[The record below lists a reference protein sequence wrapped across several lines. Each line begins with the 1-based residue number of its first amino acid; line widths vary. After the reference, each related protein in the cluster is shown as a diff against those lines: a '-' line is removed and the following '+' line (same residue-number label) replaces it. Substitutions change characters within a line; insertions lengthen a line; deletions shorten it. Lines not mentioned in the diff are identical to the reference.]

1 MFLNKTHITDAAI
14 STYRSALR
22 SSTPNHI
29 VIDGLFNEAV
39 LDAVLGALHQPQYWQ
54 RQRHTYSELY
64 VDNTDWLQAQSEERF
79 VQRDMWQAPDDDCSI
94 ASDFIA
100 FLRSDP
106 FMAVLSRIFRV
117 HITDIHVA
125 DPSINTNYFRLSA
138 DDFVEQHAD
147 DSPGREVCLLLYL
160 NKNWESDTG
169 GELEFLGQ
177 NDKPISISPLYNRCV
192 LFAPASTGAE
202 HWVRRVRVEGTSVFR
217 YNVTSWYWT
226 E

>member
-14 STYRSALR
+14 SAYRSALLR
-22 SSTPNHI
+22 STPKHI
-29 VIDGLFNEAV
+29 VIDGLFNSAM
-39 LDAVLGALHQPQYWQ
+39 LDAVVDVLHQPQHWQ

-64 VDNTDWLQAQSEERF
+64 VDNSDWLQAREEERF
-79 VQRDMWQAPDDDCSI
+79 VQRDMWQTPDRGRSI

-100 FLRSDP
+100 FLRSDE
-106 FMAVLSRIFRV
+106 FMTVLSRIFRV

-125 DPSINTNYFRLSA
+125 DPSINTNYFRLSS

-160 NKNWESDTG
+160 NQNWESDAG
-169 GELEFLGQ
+169 GELVFSGK
-177 NDKPISISPLYNRCV
+177 NDKPVSISPLYNRCV
-192 LFAPASTGAE
+192 LFDPASAGAE
-202 HWVRRVRVEGTSVFR
+202 HWVRRVKVGGAQVFR